1 MKAHHHHPIHRE
13 TIFGISLFLLTV
25 VGGTTW
31 LTWQAL
37 TPIALTQQLE
47 TRPESYWLRVNG
59 QQQISLV
66 PQQVAVSRD
75 ISSEQAVREGVLDLL
90 ANSTAVNQASAIP
103 TGTRLLDLR
112 IAPEGIY
119 IDLSDEFSQGG
130 GSDSMIYRVAQ
141 VLYTATSLDPGAK
154 VYLSV
159 QGQPLDE
166 SHALSGEGLLL
177 RQPLTRQ
184 QFAQDFPLP

>member
-1 MKAHHHHPIHRE
+1 MKAYPNHLTHRA
-13 TIFGISLFLLTV
+13 TLIGISLFFLTV

-37 TPIALTQQLE
+37 TPVALTQQLE
-47 TRPESYWLRVNG
+47 TRLESYWLRVNG

-66 PQQVAVSRD
+66 PQQVAVSED
-75 ISSEQAVREGVLDLL
+75 ISSEQAIIAGVIDLL

-119 IDLSDEFSQGG
+119 VNLSHEFSQGG

-141 VLYTATSLDPGAK
+141 VIYTVTSLDPDAK

-159 QGQPLDE
+159 EGQLLDE